1 MFTNR
6 MQRIGLLIAVLAVS
20 AFLWGC
26 GTVAPTAVGPVATLQ
41 PAGQDTQTGGP
52 TDNDPNRWW

>member
-1 MFTNR
+1 MFTKR
-6 MQRIGLLIAVLAVS
+6 MQRAGLLVAALAVS

-26 GTVAPTAVGPVATLQ
+26 GTVAPTAVDPGQTLQ
-41 PAGQDTQTGGP
+41 PAGQDTPTGGT